1 MIAKIKALFLIIEFV
16 ITILIT
22 IVVMYIFKNH
32 IHKIR
37 IVWAKMQTYLMGFN
51 IIEKGKPC
59 PDAQLIVANHQSLV
73 DIIALEATYEK
84 DLCWVAKKEIRD
96 IPLFGHILKV
106 PKMISIDRKD
116 RRSLVKIVKESK
128 ERLSQGRVIAMFPE
142 GTRGKGDKLLKFQG
156 GAKFLA
162 EKLNL
167 KVQPVVMVNTR
178 HIFDSQKLTA
188 YSGDVTVIY
197 LDPINPNENENWY
210 EDMKVKMEERLENE
224 LANYTSHR

>member
-1 MIAKIKALFLIIEFV
+1 MIAKIKALFLIVEFV

-22 IVVMYIFKNH
+22 IVFMYTFKNF

-37 IVWAKMQTYLMGFN
+37 IYWAKMQTYLMGFN

-73 DIIALEATYEK
+73 DIIALEATYKK

-116 RRSLVKIVKESK
+116 KRSLVKIVKESK
-128 ERLSQGRVIAMFPE
+128 ERLIQGRVIAMFPE

-167 KVQPVVMVNTR
+167 KVQPVVIVNTR

-188 YSGDVTVIY
+188 HSGDISVIY
-197 LDPINPNENENWY
+197 LDPINPNDNENWY